1 MPRVMSSL
9 NDDRLTGWKAIGRY
23 LGRDVR
29 TAQLWERERRMP
41 VHRIPGGP
49 GQSVYAY
56 ANELTNWLHPAW
68 HADAT
73 PSPSLRSPGLL
84 VLPFEYR
91 GSDASERGFVGD
103 AIASEVLNRLAV
115 APLADL
121 RVLSSTTARSY
132 RQSHKRADELA
143 AELGIRYL
151 VEGGIDEAGSRWN
164 IDVRVVDALEDRIVF
179 ADRFVAPGREALQLQ
194 RTIAEA
200 VSGHLALHL
209 SERMVEPFWN
219 RPVDPAAFLA
229 YIRAMD
235 ALSRMSL
242 ESLGLATSLADEAL
256 AIDPEFA
263 PAYVAK
269 ATAAAHTYQYF
280 HNGDAAHYERVR
292 ALAAECIERAPQLA
306 TTQLLDA
313 RLAVHYDF
321 DWARGDRLYGGLL
334 GALPSDVTARVHLA
348 NSQGIRGQFDN
359 AQRTVVV
366 ASNLDRSL
374 NLIQIQ
380 AGIHFW
386 RREFGPALEHFDR
399 MLALTPGQ
407 GFASVSKVG
416 MLGLLLRDEQA
427 TRAHA
432 MTMDDK
438 LRKLFGPFAD
448 ACTACAS
455 GDTAR
460 FDDARREV
468 ARFAKS
474 GRGLFYHAAMLDA
487 AAGDVD
493 SAIAHLDAAITRG
506 RGELVVHARVEP
518 VFDTLRGDPRF
529 HAQLARLNL
538 AAV

>member
-1 MPRVMSSL
+1 MSSL
-9 NDDRLTGWKAIGRY
+9 TDDRLTGWKAIGRY

-56 ANELTNWLHPAW
+56 ANELTAWLHPVAL
-68 HADAT
+68 AGTA
-73 PSPSLRSPGLL
+73 PSQRQRSPGLL

-91 GSDASERGFVGD
+91 ASDAGERSFVGD
-103 AIASEVLNRLAV
+103 AVASEVLNRLAV
-115 APLADL
+115 APLSDL

-151 VEGGIDEAGSRWN
+151 VEGGVDEAGARWN
-164 IDVRVVDALEDRIVF
+164 IDIRVVDALEDRVVF

-194 RTIAEA
+194 KTIAEA
-200 VSGHLALHL
+200 VSGHLALHI

-235 ALSRMSL
+235 ALSRMSHD
-242 ESLGLATSLADEAL
+242 SLRLATSLADEAL
-256 AIDPEFA
+256 AIDATFA

-280 HNGDAAHYERVR
+280 HNGDAEHYARVR
-292 ALAAECIERAPQLA
+292 KLAAECIERAPQLA

-313 RLAVHYDF
+313 RLAIHYDF
-321 DWARGDRLYGGLL
+321 DWARGDRLFGGLL
-334 GALPSDVTARVHLA
+334 AALPSDATARVNLA
-348 NSQGIRGQFDN
+348 NAQGIRGQLD
-359 AQRTVVV
+359 AAERTVAV
-366 ASNLDRSL
+366 ANDLDRSL

-386 RREFGPALEHFDR
+386 RREFGAALEHFDR
-399 MLALTPGQ
+399 MLAQTPGQ

-416 MLGLLLRDEQA
+416 MLGLLLRDESA
-427 TRAHA
+427 TRAHVA
-432 MTMDDK
+432 TMDDG

-448 ACTACAS
+448 ACAACAS

-460 FDDARREV
+460 FDDARQAV
-468 ARFAKS
+468 AQFARG

-493 SAIAHLDAAITRG
+493 GAISHLDAAITRG

-518 VFDTLRGDPRF
+518 VFDALRGDPRF

-538 AAV
+538 AAG

>member
-1 MPRVMSSL
+1 MPTQT
-9 NDDRLTGWKAIGRY
+9 DDRLTGWKAIGRY

-56 ANELTNWLHPAW
+56 ANELTAWLHPGARGN
-68 HADAT
+68 T
-73 PSPSLRSPGLL
+73 TSSPRSRSPGLL
-84 VLPFEYR
+84 VLPFDYR
-91 GSDASERGFVGD
+91 GSDATERGFVGD

-121 RVLSSTTARSY
+121 RVLSNTTARAY

-151 VEGGIDEAGSRWN
+151 VEGGIDEAGARWN
-164 IDVRVVDALEDRIVF
+164 IDIRVIDALDDRVVF
-179 ADRFVAPGREALQLQ
+179 ADRFVAAGHEAPHLQ

-209 SERMVEPFWN
+209 AERLVEPFWN

-229 YIRAMD
+229 YIRSMD

-242 ESLGLATSLADEAL
+242 DSLQLATALADEAL
-256 AIDPEFA
+256 AIDPAFA

-280 HNGDAAHYERVR
+280 HNGDATQYARVR

-321 DWARGDRLYGGLL
+321 DWARGDRLYGNLL
-334 GALPSDVTARVHLA
+334 GALPSHATARVNLA
-348 NSQGIRGQFDN
+348 NAQGMRGQFDD
-359 AQRTVVV
+359 AQRTVAV
-366 ASNLDRSL
+366 ASDLDRSL

-386 RREFGPALEHFDR
+386 RREFGAALEHFDR

-416 MLGLLLRDEQA
+416 MLGLLMRDEPA

-432 MTMDDK
+432 ASMDDG

-455 GDTAR
+455 GNAAR
-460 FDDARREV
+460 FDEARREV
-468 ARFAKS
+468 AQFAKD

-493 SAIAHLDAAITRG
+493 GAIAHLDAAITRG

-518 VFDTLRGDPRF
+518 VFDALRGDPRF

-538 AAV
+538 AAA

>member
-1 MPRVMSSL
+1 MSSL
-9 NDDRLTGWKAIGRY
+9 TDDRLTGWKAIGRY

-56 ANELTNWLHPAW
+56 ANELALWMRPTAI
-68 HADAT
+68 ADVA
-73 PSPSLRSPGLL
+73 SPPRVRSPGLL

-91 GSDASERGFVGD
+91 ASGGIENSFIGE

-115 APLADL
+115 APLSDL
-121 RVLSSTTARSY
+121 RVLSSTTARAY

-151 VEGGIDEAGSRWN
+151 VEGGIDEAGARWN
-164 IDVRVVDALEDRIVF
+164 IDIRVVDALEDRVVL
-179 ADRFVAPGREALQLQ
+179 ADRFVAKGSDASRLQ

-209 SERMVEPFWN
+209 GERMVEPFWN
-219 RPVDPAAFLA
+219 RPVDPSAFLA

-235 ALSRMSL
+235 ALSRMSVD
-242 ESLGLATSLADEAL
+242 SLRVAASLADEAL

-263 PAYVAK
+263 PAHVAR

-280 HNGDAAHYERVR
+280 HNGDPEQYARVR
-292 ALAAECIERAPQLA
+292 RLAAECVERAPQLA

-321 DWARGDRLYGGLL
+321 DWSRGDRLYGDLL
-334 GALPSDVTARVHLA
+334 AALPSDATARVHLA
-348 NSQGIRGQFDN
+348 NAQGIRGQFDT
-359 AQRTVVV
+359 AQQTVSV
-366 ASNLDRSL
+366 ARDLDRSL

-380 AGIHFW
+380 AGIHLW
-386 RREFGPALEHFDR
+386 RREYAPALEHFDR
-399 MLALTPGQ
+399 MLAITPQQ

-416 MLGLLLRDEQA
+416 LLGLLLRDAER

-432 MTMDDK
+432 ASMDGD

-448 ACTACAS
+448 ACAACAS
-455 GDTAR
+455 GDSAR
-460 FDDARREV
+460 FDDARHQV
-468 ARFAKS
+468 ARYAEG

-493 SAIAHLDAAITRG
+493 AAIGHLDEAITRG

-518 VFDTLRGDPRF
+518 VFDALRGDSRF

-538 AAV
+538 AA